1 MPNNKVIISQSIL
14 NDIANAIKTKTGM
27 GEQEKIKPINM
38 ANTISSI
45 SGEVHLPIAVNI
57 TQSEHQT
64 ITVTP
69 VNINNTSATGTS
81 IPVPNSVTLNAT
93 IVAEEGY
100 TVGTL
105 NQSNVTA
112 NWGDTVSFSA
122 TPAVAIFNF
131 TLPATTNQTITLSYT
146 EPGESLVT
154 RTSTSTAQVISM
166 KYGTTWNATVTGA
179 DGYNPGTLSISSG
192 TVNGNISI
200 TVTEATVKIYEIDCG
215 VLISGVAQ
223 NYPNGQVDNNNYY
236 TISDYFKTDPGSYLK
251 SNWLSMRGYSN
262 IENDQYAS
270 YTNLYYNPNQFLI
283 YYQYGAG
290 ANFDLGDKE
299 SLTVD
304 GLNSDGYYDSSTGY
318 IHFIN
323 NKYNPIIIRQLFGVE
338 VLYVDPRSL
347 PTDSSMKIY
356 NYDFNNRILSLDS
369 DPNNPDGTIMLLYVP
384 GGNNVNISDN
394 YIYNHIYIPPDNWT
408 SNRIIE
414 RYLFNFTYED
424 TVTETV
430 YSNTAGK
437 KNADITTYANL
448 LDGPI
453 YDIEMFG
460 FRVFHVEDNESY
472 QDYYDQLS
480 RVAYTS
486 NLASACFT
494 IYDHDD
500 PKLHPDIVQE
510 NFRMLIYKQLVDQM
524 YPYIDNSDPQNN
536 PLLNTPIN
544 FKLIFK

>member
-154 RTSTSTAQVISM
+154 RTSTSTAQVINM
-166 KYGTTWNATVTGA
+166 KDGTTWNATVTGA

-215 VLISGVAQ
+215 VRISGVAQ
-223 NYPNGQVDNNNYY
+223 NYPNGSINNIY
-236 TISDYFKTDPGSYLK
+236 TISDFLKTDPFNYLH

-262 IENDQYAS
+262 IENNKYAS
-270 YTNLYYNPNQFLI
+270 YTNMYCNPNQFLI
-283 YYQYGAG
+283 YYQEDD
-290 ANFDLGDKE
+290 NFDLGDKS
-299 SLTVD
+299 SLTAD

-323 NKYNPIIIRQLFGVE
+323 NKYNPIIIRQLFGIE

-347 PTDSSMKIY
+347 PTDSPAKIF

-384 GGNNVNISDN
+384 GAASINISND

-448 LDGPI
+448 SDGPI

-480 RVAYTS
+480 RVAYDS
-486 NLASACFT
+486 NLSSYCFT

-510 NFRMLIYKQLVDQM
+510 NFRMLIYQQLVDQM
-524 YPYIDNSDPQNN
+524 YPYVDNSDPQNN